1 MFVEDT
7 RAFVVA
13 QRTLRLLE
21 WCGDEEGSLI
31 NLMQESEA
39 ATFQVVLTQAPL
51 RSVAR

>member
-21 WCGDEEGSLI
+21 WCEGEEGPLK
-31 NLMQESEA
+31 NLMEE
-39 ATFQVVLTQAPL
+39 
-51 RSVAR
+51 